1 MRRHRILKATLLLAG
16 ALAGASLFAS
26 PATAGE
32 GGLQGYGSVSNG
44 QISASAASS
53 SPGNTASDPSG
64 TGGSGSGPACPFI
77 PLPAAYQA
85 ALGQGGPTPGE
96 WYVISCGGPLIIQS
110 TGVYWFPTGQAP
122 GTPPSVQALLQQ
134 ALTQAAL
141 IEPSVVLDPPGKQI
155 VNEPS
160 WLAINPG
167 DWHAVVASAS
177 AGAVTATVTANPEAV
192 VWNTGDGH
200 GITCPGPGVIY
211 DASEPA
217 TEQSTYCAY
226 TWTTS
231 SAGEPGGA
239 YTLTATIEY
248 EVTTAVAGAADP
260 TPDLGAHP
268 GPSAEEP
275 VVVSEVE
282 ALGTSP

>member
-1 MRRHRILKATLLLAG
+1 M
-16 ALAGASLFAS
+16 
-26 PATAGE
+26 AGE
-32 GGLQGYGSVSNG
+32 GTVLGNGSVSSG
-44 QISASAASS
+44 QISASASSS
-53 SPGNTASDPSG
+53 SPGNAADPLAS
-64 TGGSGSGPACPFI
+64 GSGSSASLPQCPFV
-77 PLPAAYQA
+77 PLAPSGQS

-96 WYVISCGGPLIIQS
+96 WYVISCGGPLFIQS
-110 TGVYWFPTGQAP
+110 TGVYWFPAGQVP
-122 GTPPSVQALLQQ
+122 GTAPSVEALLQQ
-134 ALTQAAL
+134 ALGQTAL
-141 IEPSVVLDPPGKQI
+141 VEPSVVLNPPGKQI

-177 AGAVTATVTANPEAV
+177 TGPVTATVTANPEAV

-200 GITCPGPGVIY
+200 SFTCPGPGVIY
-211 DASEPA
+211 DPNEPA
-217 TEQSTYCAY
+217 SEQSTYCSH

-231 SAGEPGGA
+231 SVGEPGGT

-248 EVTTAVAGAADP
+248 EVTTAVAGAPDP
-260 TPDLGAHP
+260 TPDLGVHP
-268 GPSAEEP
+268 GPSAQEP